1 MGMGEKMNKKKTM
14 NLFEIYDYIEKLEK
28 RLRRVERKL
37 NKKKY
42 K

>member
-1 MGMGEKMNKKKTM
+1 MGEKMNKKKTM

-28 RLRRVERKL
+28 RLKRVERRL
-37 NKKKY
+37 HKKKY